1 MGRQPD
7 TFPEAA
13 NLSQTMIRVKDLEAS
28 VAFYRDILGM
38 DVVRQ
43 MDFPDAQ
50 FSNYFLCNLTE
61 SQRAAQPAA
70 DGPEARAFTKD
81 LWQMTLEL
89 THNHGTQDD
98 PSFAVHNGNDPPWDL
113 DTLASLSMILRR
125 CVRRWRPRGYRSTN
139 APRTAPCGALLLR
152 SIPPAIGS
160 N

>member
-1 MGRQPD
+1 
-7 TFPEAA
+7 
-13 NLSQTMIRVKDLEAS
+13 
-28 VAFYRDILGM
+28 M

-70 DGPEARAFTKD
+70 DGPEARAFTKG

-98 PSFAVHNGNDPPWDL
+98 PSFAVHNGNDAPVGFGHIGFLVDDLEVSGPCMHSSTHPPDP
-113 DTLASLSMILRR
+113 S
-125 CVRRWRPRGYRSTN
+125 VRIRMRH
-139 APRTAPCGALLLR
+139 
-152 SIPPAIGS
+152 
-160 N
+160 